1 MEMVWHPKMNFQNV
15 LDVEK
20 IRGFGYEELHEY
32 YITYPNKIQMI
43 ENLKVTISCNFDH
56 LEMYPFEK
64 HECDLGLYDKIY
76 TEESLVL
83 KPPAL
88 VFYKNQYI
96 SITNDTTTS
105 MLLFSSP
112 RISFKTGI
120 KINPPSIYMQYNLN
134 RYSVSGIK
142 LIFWRNSLGLLIGR
156 FYIPTAIFAIMSMA
170 SFVINPNVVS
180 MKNKLVKNIVKLILV
195 SLIFEY

>member
-15 LDVEK
+15 LAVEK

-43 ENLKVTISCNFDH
+43 ENLKVTISCNFDD

-88 VFYKNQYI
+88 GPNH
-96 SITNDTTTS
+96 
-105 MLLFSSP
+105 LL
-112 RISFKTGI
+112 
-120 KINPPSIYMQYNLN
+120 L
-134 RYSVSGIK
+134 
-142 LIFWRNSLGLLIGR
+142 
-156 FYIPTAIFAIMSMA
+156 
-170 SFVINPNVVS
+170 
-180 MKNKLVKNIVKLILV
+180 
-195 SLIFEY
+195 